1 MVSIKKNQRFFSL
14 TEHWFQY
21 KFKCTD
27 LFLLVCYRGLRD
39 AGNLKFWGIKKLT
52 KTVVLPLDEPIEIIH
67 ANFSTSNKRSIKKSQ
82 ARGVVCFFNNDRK
95 EFIDFYNVFAKEK
108 KLQPLDKSRA
118 GEYEGEFWKCSYA
131 VLNGEILVA
140 HSYIEDVDSGIVR
153 SMESGSMRLH
163 NDYNPR
169 DIADANKLLH
179 YYDIHYFKER
189 GLKFYD
195 FGGWDDLP
203 GLLDFKKS
211 FGGYPIEVHNFF
223 SYTYA
228 FKEVLKKSVVRF
240 KPSIATAFKNKII
253 LSINSFLG

>member
-1 MVSIKKNQRFFSL
+1 MVSIKKKQGFFTL
-14 TEHWFQY
+14 TENWFEY
-21 KFKCTD
+21 KFNWTD
-27 LFLLVCYRGLRD
+27 LIQPVCYRGLRNAD
-39 AGNLKFWGIKKLT
+39 HLKFLGIKKYT

-67 ANFSTSNKRSIKKSQ
+67 ANFSTSNKRSIKKSE
-82 ARGVVCFFNNDRK
+82 AIGVACYFNNDRK

-108 KLQPLDKSRA
+108 NLTPLDKSRA
-118 GEYEGEFWKCSYA
+118 GEYEGESWKCSYA
-131 VLNGEILVA
+131 VLNGEVLVA
-140 HSYIEDVDSGIVR
+140 HSYIEDINAGIVR
-153 SMESGSMRLH
+153 SMESGSMRL
-163 NDYNPR
+163 NSNYNPR

-179 YYDIHYFKER
+179 YFDINYFKER

-228 FKEVLKKSVVRF
+228 LKEKLKEMALGIKKVNPVVARNTTTTE
-240 KPSIATAFKNKII
+240 S
-253 LSINSFLG
+253 